1 MANQLL
7 IQPKDIIA
15 FTPIENVA
23 DDRLIPMIALAQEKY
38 IRNDLGK
45 RLYDE
50 IIAGLTANTETANNR
65 ILRVDYIKPALIWLA
80 LVEFVQY
87 NRFRIDDKGSYI
99 VSAENSSAMDDKQTQ
114 KYIREVRINAQ
125 TYVEQLIDYLC
136 YNSTLYPNY
145 YRTTDGGPYPSFR
158 AFDGGWYL

>member
-7 IQPKDIIA
+7 IKPQDIIA
-15 FTPIENVA
+15 FTPIENVS

-45 RLYDE
+45 KLYDT
-50 IIAGLTANTETANNR
+50 IIAGLVADNETSDNET
-65 ILRVDYIKPALIWLA
+65 LRVDYIKPALIWLS

-99 VSAENSSAMDDKQTQ
+99 VSAENSTAMDDRQNQ

-136 YNSTLYPNY
+136 YNSEKYPDY

-158 AFDGGWYL
+158 AFDGGWFI